1 MNVIAKPRIG
11 NGVPYFI
18 AAGSLAAFSA
28 AAWLAGVGEGR
39 DTRWLAIGAVGL
51 AAVGAAT
58 GFLVRL
64 LGLIERRLIEVQ
76 AGLGP
81 ADSRPSWT
89 PASAPAGV
97 DRYGLPLR
105 PPEVAGMSGGV

>member
-18 AAGSLAAFSA
+18 AAGSLAAFGL

-64 LGLIERRLIEVQ
+64 FGLIEQRLVQ
-76 AGLGP
+76 IQADLQLADLKPLAAPP
-81 ADSRPSWT
+81 A
-89 PASAPAGV
+89 APAGV

-105 PPEVAGMSGGV
+105 SPEIAGLSSGA